1 MPTTN
6 GLRGTRVAGSVG
18 PNTPTIGTYSS
29 LLIPQTAPV
38 ALSSVTTMYYTAL
51 ALAIQQIIRLW
62 VVFAD
67 RLVKTK
73 LVPIE
78 RRRRNPYQPDQP
90 GATRDPRRAFL
101 ARSGG
106 TPQESAGQ

>member
-29 LLIPQTAPV
+29 LLIPQTAPLP
-38 ALSSVTTMYYTAL
+38 LSSVTTMYYTTL

-67 RLVKTK
+67 RLVKPK
-73 LVPIE
+73 LAPI
-78 RRRRNPYQPDQP
+78 
-90 GATRDPRRAFL
+90 DPRSPMPYHPDPPHPPPDPHPDSL
-101 ARSGG
+101 
-106 TPQESAGQ
+106 PPP